1 MFPHKNCSKVARPAT
16 NIQHAKCN
24 QSIASTIL
32 ARAGMSNTMH
42 TRAGR
47 LELYS
52 AAEIIELACAKLM
65 SEPHC
70 KVPALATKQAYT
82 ISAGTII

>member
-32 ARAGMSNTMH
+32 ARAGMSNTIH
-42 TRAGR
+42 GRAGR
-47 LELYS
+47 LEVYS
-52 AAEIIELACAKLM
+52 AVEITEPTGARLM

-70 KVPALATKQAYT
+70 KVPGLATKQAYT